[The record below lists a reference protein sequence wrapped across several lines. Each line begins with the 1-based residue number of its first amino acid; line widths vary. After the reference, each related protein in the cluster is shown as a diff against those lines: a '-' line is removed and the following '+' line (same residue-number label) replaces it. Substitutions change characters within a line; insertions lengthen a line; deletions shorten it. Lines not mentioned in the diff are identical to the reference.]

1 MNTSQFLTEVSDV
14 LDDPNSEMYAAEE
27 IIRHGD
33 RQLRGLYRT
42 LVESNKQYSNFTM
55 AVQSSVALE
64 PIDNIFDYRMPT
76 WIMAVTRVWIR
87 NGTATSETSFSP
99 YLWTSGGAQQGS
111 EIPKVAAEA
120 AQRWSWQGSNTVR
133 LHNFSEAQELL
144 LEVVVRPA
152 KMCKAKIASELL
164 INSSLYLP
172 PTASYGELELEE
184 GAYINSEWQVTTTA
198 NLNATHYGEIRRCIY
213 SNAATIAGGL
223 RFNKLDFDADF
234 SNPLEQDDVVET
246 VLALPDEHTR
256 VLVLLTARSCFQKK
270 GNLKALEAI
279 QAELL
284 QEQSRFSQY
293 ATPPRDSRGPSD
305 WKRRNPFMLRR
316 YPSYRYP
323 YGSA

>member
-1 MNTSQFLTEVSDV
+1 VNTSQFLSEVADV
-14 LDDPNSEMYAAEE
+14 LDDPDSEMYPAAQ
-27 IIRHGD
+27 IVRSGD

-87 NGTATSETSFSP
+87 NGTATTETSFSP

-111 EIPKVAAEA
+111 EIPKVGQEA

-144 LEVVVRPA
+144 LEVVVRPS
-152 KMCKAKIASELL
+152 KMCKAKIATANPSA
-164 INSSLYLP
+164 SALYLP

-184 GAYINSEWQVTTTA
+184 GAYINSEWQVTTTSNA
-198 NLNATHYGEIRRCIY
+198 NATHYGDIRRCIY
-213 SNAATIAGGL
+213 SNAATIDTGVRYNEL
-223 RFNKLDFDADF
+223 TFDSAF
-234 SNPLEQDDVVET
+234 TNTLAQDDVVET
-246 VLALPDEHTR
+246 ILALPDEHTR
-256 VLVLLTARSCFQKK
+256 VLVLLTARACFQKK

-284 QEQSRFSQY
+284 QEQTRFSQY

-305 WKRRNPFMLRR
+305 WKRPNPFMLRR